1 MVKPLSLMIQP
12 QFLTLK
18 SFWILDA
25 KRKTASF
32 LVKSPFSMDHLG
44 DPRSSSKAHR
54 FGLIII
60 PPRRARYSH
69 GLSATSPVV
78 NFFSMAMDWLE
89 NLNRKPWLKYVK
101 ILSNMKS

>member
-12 QFLTLK
+12 QFFMLK

-25 KRKTASF
+25 KKSNRF
-32 LVKSPFSMDHLG
+32 LPGEIPRNSMDHL
-44 DPRSSSKAHR
+44 DAQSCISPRSSSKAHR

-60 PPRRARYSH
+60 PQRRARYSH

-78 NFFSMAMDWLE
+78 FFFYGDGLVSG
-89 NLNRKPWLKYVK
+89 K
-101 ILSNMKS
+101 I